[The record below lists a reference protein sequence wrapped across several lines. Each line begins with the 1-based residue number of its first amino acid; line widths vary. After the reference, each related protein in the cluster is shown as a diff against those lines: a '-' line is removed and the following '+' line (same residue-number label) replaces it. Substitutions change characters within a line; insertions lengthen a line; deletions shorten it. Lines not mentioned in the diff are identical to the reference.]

1 MGLHMWHMNDLRC
14 KRSKSFRNRS
24 VDTDSFQVETLQDWL
39 DSIKMG
45 QYVAIFQDAG
55 YTELHEVS
63 RLEKDDLYR
72 IGITLI
78 GHRNKIIKSIKGMQ
92 LHFNNMAY
100 EAYWAVYPN
109 EMNLSSN
116 RRLSRCSYSAKVHHW
131 KEQTKFSK
139 CTNFQSY
146 RPKYREV
153 PWFWKLC
160 FL

>member
-1 MGLHMWHMNDLRC
+1 
-14 KRSKSFRNRS
+14 
-24 VDTDSFQVETLQDWL
+24 
-39 DSIKMG
+39 MG

-100 EAYWAVYPN
+100 EAY
-109 EMNLSSN
+109 
-116 RRLSRCSYSAKVHHW
+116 
-131 KEQTKFSK
+131 
-139 CTNFQSY
+139 
-146 RPKYREV
+146 
-153 PWFWKLC
+153 
-160 FL
+160 